1 MGTRHELKRND
12 PARKQRDTVERTPVV
27 WESLRS
33 LYGKKIQRRM
43 SKVEAAG
50 GITMTDLAYV
60 EMAEILELDYLIR
73 APDTPARLLERLI
86 TVKLQC
92 RRHLRQILESLGD
105 VGDVNTMGV
114 IVPEGLRLVAGGDE
128 GDEIV

>member
-1 MGTRHELKRND
+1 
-12 PARKQRDTVERTPVV
+12 VERTPVV
-27 WESLRS
+27 WGSLRS

>member
-27 WESLRS
+27 WGSLRS

>member
-12 PARKQRDTVERTPVV
+12 PARRQRDTVERTPVV
-27 WESLRS
+27 WESLRA

-43 SKVEAAG
+43 AKVEKAG
-50 GITMTDLAYV
+50 GITMADLAYV
-60 EMAEILELDYLIR
+60 ELAEILELDDLIR

-105 VGDVNTMGV
+105 VGDVNSMDV